1 MKTLLVLVLVI
12 GAAFTTLAASASASP
27 SAAPPVLK
35 GSVGPGFT
43 ISLKKGG
50 KAVKTLKAGAYK
62 LVVAD
67 KASIHN
73 FELEGPGVKKVET
86 DVSATGTKTF
96 TVKLKKGTYTFYCK
110 PHESSM
116 HGTFTVK

>member
-1 MKTLLVLVLVI
+1 MEIRMKSLLVV
-12 GAAFTTLAASASASP
+12 TLAL
-27 SAAPPVLK
+27 SAAAVAVDTAGATTPTLN

-43 ISLKKGG
+43 ITLKQGG
-50 KAVKTLKAGAYK
+50 KAVKTLKPGSYK

-67 KASIHN
+67 KATIHN
-73 FELEGPGVKKVET
+73 FELEGPGVKNVET
-86 DVSATGTKTF
+86 DVSTKGTKTF

-116 HGTFTVK
+116 HGKFTVK

>member
-1 MKTLLVLVLVI
+1 MNSMLAVPLALGVAAIVALPA
-12 GAAFTTLAASASASP
+12 GAATPTLN
-27 SAAPPVLK
+27 

-43 ISLKKGG
+43 ISLKQGG
-50 KAVKTLKAGAYK
+50 KGVKALKAGTYK
-62 LVVAD
+62 LVVTD
-67 KASIHN
+67 KATSHN
-73 FELEGPGVKKVET
+73 FELEGPGAKNVET
-86 DVSATGTKTF
+86 DVSTKGTKTF

>member
-1 MKTLLVLVLVI
+1 VKKLLALALMLVTTCVVLV
-12 GAAFTTLAASASASP
+12 ASASA
-27 SAAPPVLK
+27 APPALK
-35 GSVGPGFT
+35 GTVGPGFT

-50 KAVKTLKAGAYK
+50 KGVKTLKAGTYK

-73 FELEGPGVKKVET
+73 FELEGPGVKNVET